1 MQLSRRHFLKA
12 SRGCLALPLMECFGL
27 EPDGQS
33 PQRFLAINYTLG
45 LYGPSFFPDDSGQS
59 KYLDLL
65 ESRRRDF
72 TVISGLSHPEVG
84 GGHASEPCFLT
95 AATGPGRQGFRN
107 TQSMDRLMAEMRGSH
122 TRFPSLQVGLVSRA
136 DTTGLSY
143 DRGGIPLPI
152 YSNPADLFARM
163 FSQEKPAEVERKLSR
178 IAKGGSVLDDLG
190 VEARKMGQNLSP
202 HDKAVLDDFFTALR
216 TVEKELEQSGKWLQK
231 EKPKTTEK
239 PPPNIVADVTQH
251 VELNFRM
258 LHLALK
264 SDSSRYLTFHNPG
277 WVNGK
282 PKIKGVEEGH
292 HALSHHGKAPEKI
305 AQLEAIE
312 IAQVKALNQ
321 FLNTLNEDKEGA
333 KSLLDSTTILVG
345 SNLGNASNHDTR
357 NLPIILAGGGYKHQ
371 PKLSFNSNDN
381 TPLCQLYLS
390 IFDHMGFEVEEF
402 GGQKK
407 RLSGIV

>member
-1 MQLSRRHFLKA
+1 
-12 SRGCLALPLMECFGL
+12 MECLGL
-27 EPDGQS
+27 GRDCQA

-45 LYGPSFFPDDSGQS
+45 LYGPSFFPDGEGRS
-59 KYLDLL
+59 KYLGLL
-65 ESRRRDF
+65 SSRRKDF
-72 TVISGLSHPEVG
+72 TVISGLSHPDVG

-95 AATGPGRQGFRN
+95 AAPGPGRQGFRN
-107 TQSMDRLMAEMRGSH
+107 TQSLDRLMAEKRGSQ
-122 TRFPSLQVGLVSRA
+122 TRFPSLQVGLVSRP

-152 YSNPADLFARM
+152 HANPADLFARM
-163 FSQEKPAEVERKLSR
+163 FIQEKDSEIQGKLGR
-178 IAKGGSVLDDLG
+178 ISEGGSILDGLHTEARQFSKGLNPHDRAILDDY
-190 VEARKMGQNLSP
+190 
-202 HDKAVLDDFFTALR
+202 FTALR
-216 TVEKELEQSGKWLQK
+216 TVEKDLEQSGKWLRR

-239 PPPNIVADVTQH
+239 APPNIVADVTQH

-258 LHLALK
+258 LRLALK
-264 SDSSRYLTFHNPG
+264 SDSSRFLTFHNPG

-282 PKIKGVEEGH
+282 PKIRGVEEGH

-312 IAQVKALNQ
+312 IAQVQALSK
-321 FLNTLNEDKEGA
+321 FLNNLASDKEGPQ
-333 KSLLDSTTILVG
+333 SLLDSTTVMVG

-357 NLPIILAGGGYKHQ
+357 NLPVILAGGGFEHKQ
-371 PKLSFNSNDN
+371 DLAFDPANN

-390 IFDHMGFEVEEF
+390 ILDKMGFEMEGF

-407 RLSGIV
+407 RLPGLV

>member
-1 MQLSRRHFLKA
+1 MKLSRRHFLKA
-12 SRGCLALPLMECFGL
+12 SGGCLALPLMECFGL
-27 EPDGQS
+27 DPDGQS

-45 LYGPSFFPDDSGQS
+45 LYGPSFFPNETGSS

-65 ESRRRDF
+65 DTRRKDF

-95 AATGPGRQGFRN
+95 AATGAGRQGFRN
-107 TQSMDRLMAEMRGSH
+107 SQSLDRLMSEKRGSQ

-152 YSNPADLFARM
+152 YSNPADLFAQM
-163 FSQEKPAEVERKLSR
+163 FIEEKPTEVERKLSR
-178 IAKGGSVLDDLG
+178 ISKGGSVLDDLG
-190 VEARKMGQNLSP
+190 GEVRKMEKSLSP
-202 HDKAVLDDFFTALR
+202 HDRTVLDDYFTALR
-216 TVEKELEQSGKWLQK
+216 TVEKELELSGKWLK
-231 EKPKTTEK
+231 EGKPKTTEK
-239 PPPNIVADVTQH
+239 PPPSIVSDVTQH
-251 VELNFRM
+251 VELNFSM

-264 SDSSRYLTFHNPG
+264 SDCSRYLTFHNPG
-277 WVNGK
+277 WVNGT

-321 FLNTLNEDKEGA
+321 FLNTLNDDKEGA
-333 KSLLDSTTILVG
+333 KSLLDSTTVLVG

-371 PKLSFNSNDN
+371 PIISFNSSDN
-381 TPLCQLYLS
+381 TPLCQLYLN
-390 IFDHMGFEVEEF
+390 ILDHMGFEVEEF

-407 RLSGIV
+407 RLPGIV